1 MLITFGIY
9 SIYWHYVVCRDLN
22 NEEKEDEL
30 TNYILAII
38 LSIVTCGIY
47 SIYWNY
53 KFYSKIDRVT
63 SRNDCLICFVLCL
76 FIPIVSVAIAQ
87 SNINC
92 YIEMKEVE

>member
-1 MLITFGIY
+1 MKKRNIIAHILLMLITF
-9 SIYWHYVVCRDLN
+9 
-22 NEEKEDEL
+22 
-30 TNYILAII
+30 
-38 LSIVTCGIY
+38 GIY